1 MTYITLL
8 KPKGKG
14 IEAIRY
20 LKELKA
26 PEGITIKEIYFVF
39 GQYDAAIIFEAINDK
54 TALNF
59 TMEIGFAT
67 SYTVETMVAISTK
80 EN

>member
-26 PEGITIKEIYFVF
+26 PEGITIKE
-39 GQYDAAIIFEAINDK
+39 
-54 TALNF
+54 
-59 TMEIGFAT
+59 
-67 SYTVETMVAISTK
+67 
-80 EN
+80 